1 MAFSNMRGQRQLVP
15 ITATIIFTLLL
26 LCILQDSAEA
36 GIVKEKAIFIKDKV
50 APLFKNRSKEAAQQA
65 EAVARALAN
74 EARLKSITG
83 KIYLALTNVVC
94 FTVILLLQIVKK

>member
-36 GIVKEKAIFIKDKV
+36 GKIKEKVVLIKDKV
-50 APLFKNRSKEAAQQA
+50 VPLFKNKSKEAAQQA
-65 EAVARALAN
+65 EVLATALVD
-74 EARLKSITG
+74 EERLKSITG
-83 KIYLALTNVVC
+83 KIYLVLINVVC